1 MKKCNECGQVINYEM
16 FNDLIRDVRLQN
28 LKRKTKTKNLIDLD
42 TLSKILIELKEVFE
56 NNPESITILVDQIV
70 DDIKNREN
78 E

>member
-28 LKRKTKTKNLIDLD
+28 LRRKSKTKGLIDLD
-42 TLSKILIELKEVFE
+42 TLSKILIELKEVYE
-56 NNPESITILVDQIV
+56 NNPESITELVDQIV
-70 DDIKNREN
+70 DDIKNKEY